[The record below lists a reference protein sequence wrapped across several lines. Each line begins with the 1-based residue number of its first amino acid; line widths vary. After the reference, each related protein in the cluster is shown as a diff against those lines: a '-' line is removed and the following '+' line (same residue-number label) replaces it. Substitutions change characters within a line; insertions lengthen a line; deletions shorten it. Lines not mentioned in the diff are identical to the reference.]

1 MSLIKYIF
9 WMERNE
15 KYLMKIKLSKISKI
29 TALLV
34 VFFMADKAIGLI
46 RQVIIVRQ
54 FGLSQELDAFNVAN
68 NFPDLL
74 FALISGGALAMAF
87 IPVLTQTLTIEG
99 QESAWRL
106 FSRIANLAFVVT
118 LGIAIIVALLSN
130 QMVQWQVGIAPG
142 FERQQ
147 QILVAELMRL
157 NLIATI
163 IFSISGLVMAGLQ
176 ANNHFLLPA
185 AAPLFYN
192 IGQIFGAV
200 ILAPGV
206 GYHVGPITLPS
217 FGLGVYGLVYG
228 VIIGA
233 MLHLL
238 IQVPGLIK
246 YKYKWEPGI
255 HFQDKAVQ
263 QVLTILGPR
272 LVTMLCIQLV
282 FIVRDN
288 MASRLETGSISA
300 LTYGWMFFQLP
311 ETLIGTAIGTAM
323 LPSLA
328 ALAAKEDWQE
338 FSETIE
344 KAIQTLLVLTIP
356 VALVLSVG
364 LGDIVSSAFHF
375 NLQQTNLIMWVTR
388 GYLLGLAGQ
397 SVLEV
402 AVRSYYAR
410 KDPVTP
416 LIAAAI
422 NLIVYT
428 GFAFIFSQFLGA
440 VGISLADSLAFTS
453 EAVLLLFLFRRSIN
467 KPVSFLKT
475 IPKGLLGGLTGALIT
490 AGCMLLLKDTAGPL
504 LASIISLG
512 VGGLAMLPII
522 WKELRQLTRL

>member
-1 MSLIKYIF
+1 
-9 WMERNE
+9 
-15 KYLMKIKLSKISKI
+15 MKIKLSQISKI
-29 TALLV
+29 TALLF

-54 FGLSQELDAFNVAN
+54 FGLSRELDAFNVAN
-68 NFPDLL
+68 NYPDLL

-87 IPVLTQTLTIEG
+87 IPILTQTLTIEG
-99 QESAWRL
+99 RDSAWRL

-118 LGIAIIVALLSN
+118 LAIAIILALLSD

-142 FERQQ
+142 FERPQ

-157 NLIATI
+157 NLIATL

-176 ANNHFLLPA
+176 ANQYFLLPA

-192 IGQIFGAV
+192 IGQIFGAL
-200 ILAPGV
+200 ILAPSE
-206 GYHVGPITLPS
+206 GYRFGPIQLPAY
-217 FGLGVYGLVYG
+217 GLGVHGLVYG

-233 MLHLL
+233 VLHLL

-246 YKYKWEPGI
+246 
-255 HFQDKAVQ
+255 FQYHWKPEINLRDKSVQ
-263 QVLTILGPR
+263 QVLAILGPR
-272 LVTMLCIQLV
+272 LVTMLFIQLI

-288 MASRLETGSISA
+288 LASRLETGSVSA

-338 FSETIE
+338 FTRTIE
-344 KAIQTLLVLTIP
+344 KAIQTLIVLTIP
-356 VALVLSVG
+356 VAFVLS
-364 LGDIVSSAFHF
+364 LGMGNIVSSAFHF
-375 NLQQTNLIMWVTR
+375 NVQQTNLIMWVTR

-410 KDPVTP
+410 KDAITP

-422 NLIVYT
+422 NLIIYSGLALVLSN
-428 GFAFIFSQFLGA
+428 ALGA
-440 VGISLADSLAFTS
+440 VGISLSDSLAFTS
-453 EAVLLLFLFRRSIN
+453 EALLLLWL
-467 KPVSFLKT
+467 LKKRIKQPSNFVQT
-475 IPKGLLGGLTGALIT
+475 IPKSLLGGIIGAAVT
-490 AGCMLLLKDTAGPL
+490 AGCLWLFTDRVGALS
-504 LASIISLG
+504 ASILALI
-512 VGGLAMLPII
+512 VGGLSTLPVI